1 LGTLACKQPPLPL
14 LRIGDWHID
23 PVAGQISRNGET
35 VRLEARA
42 LKLLLT
48 LAQRPGETVSIDELL
63 EHVWTGVVVT
73 PDSVYQA
80 VATLRRLLGDDPK
93 QPRYITT
100 VPRLGY
106 RMIAAVIDT
115 AAEANEAAAD
125 ACGPLQ
131 LVSCGPDK
139 PARSRQPWVT
149 IGALVAG
156 VSLMTGLIFLRALSP
171 PTGATGGSRLS
182 VGVAPFVD
190 LTPSMD
196 QDQLADEMTEGV
208 ADRLSRNPDVH
219 TPGFRSSYYLI
230 GKSVSV
236 AEAARTLAVRYIVDG
251 SIRRSGDTLR
261 VAARLVR
268 ADSGVVLWSQ
278 ISEQPLQKLNDVQDR
293 IAVAVTATLMKVDG
307 PGGPT
312 GLLSH

>member
-1 LGTLACKQPPLPL
+1 LGQTRVKRQPARPL
-14 LRIGDWHID
+14 LLIGDWHID

-35 VRLEARA
+35 VRVEART

-48 LAQRPGETVSIDELL
+48 LAKRPGETVSIDELL
-63 EHVWTGVVVT
+63 EHVWAGVVVT

-106 RMIAAVIDT
+106 RMIATVIET
-115 AAEANEAAAD
+115 PAAAQMTPPT
-125 ACGPLQ
+125 ANPPEPQVPCP
-131 LVSCGPDK
+131 PDK
-139 PARSRQPWVT
+139 PERSHSLPAT
-149 IGALVAG
+149 LGAVLAG
-156 VSLMTGLIFLRALSP
+156 ISLIAGLIFLRGSGLS
-171 PTGATGGSRLS
+171 ADASSGSRPS

-196 QDQLADEMTEGV
+196 QDLLADEMTEGV
-208 ADRLSRNPDVH
+208 ADRLSRNPTLQ

-230 GKSVSV
+230 GKSLSV
-236 AEAARTLAVRYIVDG
+236 AQAARTLAVAYVVDG
-251 SIRRSGDTLR
+251 SVRRSGNTIR
-261 VAARLVR
+261 IVARLVR

-278 ISEQPLQKLNDVQDR
+278 VSEQPVQKLTVAQDD
-293 IAVAVTATLMKVDG
+293 IAGGVAAALMKL
-307 PGGPT
+307 GGPA
-312 GLLSH
+312 GSR